1 MSKNRSCCFPGW
13 DDVTSSPFVLG
24 CVMICVMLS
33 MLGSP
38 HEVASMF
45 DLDGLRTGSL
55 ASFAAVKSMKSEA
68 W

>member
-1 MSKNRSCCFPGW
+1 MCYAMCYA
-13 DDVTSSPFVLG
+13 
-24 CVMICVMLS
+24 S